1 MQHALEAIDLPGAS
15 FRSSS
20 SRFLTG
26 FTSGTGADVIAGLVA
41 SILTIAFGL
50 SYAALIFSGPL
61 TPLLG
66 SGIAA
71 TFVASAVIAL
81 VICLGSSF
89 RFAVGA
95 IDSSTA
101 AVAGILSVTLAERL
115 LALHP
120 DTPLLAPILLT
131 LSATTA
137 LTGVLL
143 CIFGI
148 ARIGRA
154 TRYVPYPVIGGFLGA
169 TGCLIIVGALR
180 VMRGDIPG
188 ADLLVAFATPH
199 ALAQLAAAIL
209 TAAVIAIALFKLRR
223 SIAIPIVLIG
233 VTIIAHLVRA
243 ISGLSLAET
252 QALGWTF
259 KPPLPSPPHLPW
271 ELGEIKHYPWDAL
284 VTLLGNVFAVIFV
297 TAITTLFNATGI
309 EVETHKE
316 ADIDRELTTA
326 GVANLLAGAL
336 GGYAGCISLS
346 RSILT
351 HRVGARTRL
360 TGLIVATT
368 SAIMAFANPGFLA
381 YMPKFALAGLLLYMG
396 VDQLKRWIID
406 SRRRLSVT
414 DYVSLLAIVVII
426 MQWGFV
432 AGVLI
437 GTIIGCATFALSV
450 SRINSIKYG
459 FSGLEYRSS
468 LDRSRSDTEILDIHG
483 GEIRGLNL
491 QSYLFFG
498 SANRLYRHVKE
509 LIAHH
514 PECRYLVF
522 DFSLVT
528 GADSS
533 ATYSFSQIKR
543 VASEHHIEIILVGV
557 ARKLETSFRS
567 SQFVAAGVHVMPEL
581 DHALERCENKV
592 IEKHRQ
598 DADEESTLRDW
609 FEEILGSEAMASE
622 LMDRCHRVEAAAGAV
637 IAQTGEKAE
646 RMHFILSG
654 RVNVLV
660 PINDERRTRLR
671 SLGPKTTIGEMG
683 LLTQRPRSA
692 TIEAETASV
701 LYELPAGE
709 FQAIMA
715 DSPELGHKLLMY
727 FVSIMAE
734 RLAFSNR
741 TVSVLRR

>member
-1 MQHALEAIDLPGAS
+1 MEATDLSGVS
-15 FRSSS
+15 FRPSS
-20 SRFLTG
+20 SRIVRAFP
-26 FTSGTGADVIAGLVA
+26 SAAGTGADVIAGLVA

-81 VICLGSSF
+81 VISLGSSF

-101 AVAGILSVTLAERL
+101 AVAGILSVTLAERM

-137 LTGVLL
+137 LTGILL
-143 CIFGI
+143 CVFGI
-148 ARIGRA
+148 AKIGRA

-180 VMRGDIPG
+180 VMRGDLPG
-188 ADLLVAFATPH
+188 DLLVAFVTPH

-209 TAAVIAIALFKLRR
+209 TAAIIAIVLYKLRR
-223 SIAIPIVLIG
+223 GIAIPIVLIG
-233 VTIIAHLVRA
+233 VTIIAHIVRYA
-243 ISGLSLAET
+243 SGVSLADA

-259 KPPLPSPPHLPW
+259 KPPAPSPPHLPW

-284 VTLLGNVFAVIFV
+284 VTLIGNVFAVIFV

-309 EVETHKE
+309 EVETHRE

-326 GVANLLAGAL
+326 GAANLLAGLL

-360 TGLIVATT
+360 TGLIVALT
-368 SAIMAFANPGFLA
+368 SAMMAFANPGFLA
-381 YMPKFALAGLLLYMG
+381 YVPKFALAGLLLYMG

-468 LDRSRSDTEILDIHG
+468 LDRSRSDTEILDKHG

-543 VASEHHIEIILVGV
+543 VASEHHIEIILAGL

-598 DADEESTLRDW
+598 DADEESSLRDW
-609 FEEILGSEAMASE
+609 FEDILGSEAMAGE
-622 LMDRCHRVEAAAGAV
+622 LMDRCHRVEAAAGDI
-637 IAQTGEKAE
+637 IAQTGEEAD

-692 TIEAETASV
+692 TIEAEAASV
-701 LYELPAGE
+701 LYELPAVE

-715 DSPELGHKLLMY
+715 DSPELAHKLLMY

>member
-1 MQHALEAIDLPGAS
+1 MSGVS
-15 FRSSS
+15 FRPSS
-20 SRFLTG
+20 SRIVRAFP
-26 FTSGTGADVIAGLVA
+26 SAAGTGADVIAGLVA

-81 VICLGSSF
+81 VISLGSSF

-101 AVAGILSVTLAERL
+101 AVAGILSVTLAERM

-137 LTGVLL
+137 LTGILL
-143 CIFGI
+143 CVFGI
-148 ARIGRA
+148 AKIGRA

-180 VMRGDIPG
+180 VMRGDLPG
-188 ADLLVAFATPH
+188 DLLVAFVTPH

-209 TAAVIAIALFKLRR
+209 TAAIIAIVLYKLRR
-223 SIAIPIVLIG
+223 GIAIPIVLIG
-233 VTIIAHLVRA
+233 VTIIAHIVRYA
-243 ISGLSLAET
+243 SGVSLADA

-259 KPPLPSPPHLPW
+259 KPPAPSPPHLPW

-284 VTLLGNVFAVIFV
+284 VTLIGNVFAVIFV

-309 EVETHKE
+309 EVETHRE

-326 GVANLLAGAL
+326 GAANLLAGLL

-360 TGLIVATT
+360 TGLIVALT
-368 SAIMAFANPGFLA
+368 SAMMAFANPGFLA
-381 YMPKFALAGLLLYMG
+381 YVPKFALAGLLLYMG

-468 LDRSRSDTEILDIHG
+468 LDRSRSDTEILDKHG

-543 VASEHHIEIILVGV
+543 VASEHHIEIILAGL

-598 DADEESTLRDW
+598 DADEESSLRDW
-609 FEEILGSEAMASE
+609 FEDILGSEAMAGE
-622 LMDRCHRVEAAAGAV
+622 LMDRCHRVEAAAGDI
-637 IAQTGEKAE
+637 IAQTGEEAD

-692 TIEAETASV
+692 TIEAEAASV
-701 LYELPAGE
+701 LYELPAVE

-715 DSPELGHKLLMY
+715 DSPELAHKLLMY